1 MLKATLFPNRAPGR
15 LERCG
20 GGGKWIKLT
29 QPTASNRCTT
39 WKTRSQ
45 SCAARYSTDVMPSFG
60 IVLPSQCLITSSLS
74 YLSSIWEIFLIW
86 NTKYDLFNSIFY
98 CWLRCVICRFFQN
111 ASFLFWDCDI
121 DERNCALVHWQ
132 QWVNQTRSSGMFSME
147 YFEFY

>member
-1 MLKATLFPNRAPGR
+1 MLKATLFPNLASGR
-15 LERCG
+15 LGRCG

-60 IVLPSQCLITSSLS
+60 IVLPSALSLLHFPIS
-74 YLSSIWEIFLIW
+74 RQSRKFFSFEIQNMIYLTQYFIVG
-86 NTKYDLFNSIFY
+86 
-98 CWLRCVICRFFQN
+98 CGAVICRFFQN

-121 DERNCALVHWQ
+121 DERNCSLVHWQ